1 MYRKIMGFLEA
12 WKESEHR
19 KPLILQGARQ
29 VGKTYSILEFGRT
42 HYENVA
48 YFNFETNPKLNETFE
63 ENISP
68 DYLIP
73 ILSHIAGQ
81 TIVKEKTLIV
91 FDEVQ
96 LCERALTSL
105 KYFCENAP
113 DYHIIAA
120 GSFLVL
126 LLIAVTIL
134 LISEKQTNKEL
145 VMEFNLDKE
154 DLENQYTDFA
164 RQYDELKLTVSNDSL
179 SVLLEQE
186 QLKTQRLLEELRTV
200 KSSNATEIRRLKNE
214 LASLRKIMIGYI
226 NQIDS
231 LNRLTAQQKEIIADV
246 TQKYNAASRQIS
258 NLSEEKKNL
267 TKTVTLAAQLDA
279 TNISV
284 QPTNKRGKTAK
295 KVKDIVKFKINFS
308 IVKNITAETGE
319 RTLYIRITK
328 PDNDVLT
335 KSPSNTFPYEN
346 RELVYSIKK
355 YIEYNGEEQTVTVY
369 WDVEEYLYAGTYRVD
384 IFTDGTLIGSQ
395 SFNLN

>member
-1 MYRKIMGFLEA
+1 MAVKKNTLLIM
-12 WKESEHR
+12 
-19 KPLILQGARQ
+19 
-29 VGKTYSILEFGRT
+29 
-42 HYENVA
+42 
-48 YFNFETNPKLNETFE
+48 
-63 ENISP
+63 
-68 DYLIP
+68 
-73 ILSHIAGQ
+73 
-81 TIVKEKTLIV
+81 
-91 FDEVQ
+91 
-96 LCERALTSL
+96 
-105 KYFCENAP
+105 
-113 DYHIIAA
+113 A
-120 GSFLVL
+120 GSLLIL
-126 LLIAVTIL
+126 LLIGVTIL

-200 KSSNATEIRRLKNE
+200 KSSNATEIRRLKKE
-214 LASLRKIMIGYI
+214 LASLRKVMIGYI

-246 TQKYNAASRQIS
+246 TKKYNAASRQIS

-355 YIEYNGEEQTVTVY
+355 YIEYNGEEQAVTVY
-369 WDVEEYLYAGTYRVD
+369 WDVEEYLYAGTYRID
-384 IFTDGTLIGSQ
+384 IFADGTLIGSQ
-395 SFNLN
+395 SFSLN